1 MDITIYD
8 LLVDS
13 VDELISTDTERFAR
27 IIRKEAKYNHTVD
40 MLINVKGITITDNA
54 IAITFP
60 NGNIIFAKI
69 PSSHYHKIEVM

>member
-8 LLVDS
+8 LLVDD
-13 VDELISTDTERFAR
+13 VDSFISTDTDRFAR
-27 IIRKEAKYNHTVD
+27 ITRRETKYNKTVD
-40 MLINVKGITITDNA
+40 MLINVKGITITDNS

-60 NGNIIFAKI
+60 DNNILFVRV